1 MHTPHRRP
9 TGPESEAHIVYPPHR
24 ALVEVWAAGHPY
36 ISTHRVSNLLEA
48 GAARKRA
55 LTYVNHTKRLVLAHF
70 KHKGQRN
77 NRLLTRAVLRS
88 ASFAALKKK
97 ALRLRVAQAQC
108 DSRPKHTCA

>member
-1 MHTPHRRP
+1 M
-9 TGPESEAHIVYPPHR
+9 
-24 ALVEVWAAGHPY
+24 
-36 ISTHRVSNLLEA
+36 SNLLEA

-97 ALRLRVAQAQC
+97 ALRLRYAQAQC